1 MWIFFKVVYPDKED
15 DVLIYYSSSLSPGE
29 SATLAE
35 RERERQMALLSAAV
49 VRGHLPSVAAKE
61 GRRVVRAHSN
71 MTSANGFWILTFV
84 RNLY

>member
-15 DVLIYYSSSLSPGE
+15 DVLIYYSSSLSAGE
-29 SATLAE
+29 SATLV
-35 RERERQMALLSAAV
+35 ERERQMALLSAAV